1 MHIQHW
7 IRDGTVHTEDDTA
20 DWLGIPTPLETA
32 RQHALLLENEVA
44 ELNLQLR
51 ITGENIFKLV
61 NMQAQTEKDRDEAL
75 SRLREKAGEA
85 ARLLKQVSD
94 LELSVRSKD
103 RANEDLR
110 RQIPVAA
117 RSK

>member
-1 MHIQHW
+1 MHA
-7 IRDGTVHTEDDTA
+7 EDDTA
-20 DWLGIPTPLETA
+20 DWLGIPSPLETA

-51 ITGENIFKLV
+51 AARENIYKLV

-75 SRLREKAGEA
+75 GRLREKAGEA
-85 ARLLKQVSD
+85 ATLRKQVSD
-94 LELSVRSKD
+94 LELTVRSKE

-110 RQIPVAA
+110 RQIPHG
-117 RSK
+117 RRGKLR

>member
-1 MHIQHW
+1 M
-7 IRDGTVHTEDDTA
+7 HTEDTDTA
-20 DWLGIPTPLETA
+20 DDWLGIPTPLETCK
-32 RQHALLLENEVA
+32 QHILLLENEVA

-51 ITGENIFKLV
+51 AARENIYKLV

-75 SRLREKAGEA
+75 ARLREKAGEA
-85 ARLLKQVSD
+85 ALLRKQVSD

-110 RQIPVAA
+110 RQIPVGA
-117 RSK
+117 RAR